1 MSVSVHKAARAEEEK
16 GRAVS
21 ERLTRMPA
29 RTLQELVSTA
39 ASLHAGRVAVLYD
52 SGSGSGS
59 LLYREV
65 AQLSQELSA
74 VLRRSCPSSGVIGL
88 YCRDDLLLPVWIL
101 GILQS
106 SAAYVPLDPEAPGLV
121 SARVMSRCGLQ
132 HCAVKEDLVQVRVVL
147 FQLCICLHSAPFRDI
162 HTP

>member
-1 MSVSVHKAARAEEEK
+1 
-16 GRAVS
+16 
-21 ERLTRMPA
+21 MPA

-101 GILQS
+101 GKKYINIISKQYKIKHNKPSLKQIS
-106 SAAYVPLDPEAPGLV
+106 LAD
-121 SARVMSRCGLQ
+121 
-132 HCAVKEDLVQVRVVL
+132 VKSQRIKNG
-147 FQLCICLHSAPFRDI
+147 F
-162 HTP
+162 